1 MGMRFVLP
9 KQKSSLIKIK
19 EGQASITSKTC
30 HVIMFAIFFFKR
42 NSSSVVRATYIFK
55 ITIAGQLRVTPQL
68 TKPWV
73 AGSNPACFAKIGAV
87 NVKIAIRPTYIYYS
101 GQPLVRIQPAPQIFI
116 IIGQVSFTSQLKKN

>member
-1 MGMRFVLP
+1 
-9 KQKSSLIKIK
+9 
-19 EGQASITSKTC
+19 
-30 HVIMFAIFFFKR
+30 MFAIFFFKR

-87 NVKIAIRPTYIYYS
+87 NVKITKWSIYIYFIGYAGS
-101 GQPLVRIQPAPQIFI
+101 NPACPTNNFI
-116 IIGQVSFTSQLKKN
+116 NEVKSVLLLNWKKKLTITFLKQKNESIN